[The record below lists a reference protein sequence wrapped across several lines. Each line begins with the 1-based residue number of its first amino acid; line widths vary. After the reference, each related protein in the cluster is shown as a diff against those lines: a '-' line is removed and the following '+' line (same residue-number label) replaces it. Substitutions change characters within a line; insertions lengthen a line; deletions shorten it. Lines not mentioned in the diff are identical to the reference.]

1 MGATVADMTG
11 FDKPSQE
18 EIQEQVNAALEAH
31 DAAMAMLLE
40 NVFKK
45 RFPDVPY
52 TPDTIVER
60 GDVLDVSGK
69 TVYFFNKEPLVMFN
83 EPEIVG
89 NLFGQRY
96 CILNPENEVHKK
108 IIPKLK
114 DALEKAIC
122 ESQQPA
128 SDVTG
133 D

>member
-11 FDKPSQE
+11 FDKPSQDV
-18 EIQEQVNAALEAH
+18 IQGQVDVILEAQ
-31 DAAMAMLLE
+31 DAAMVMLLE

-52 TPDTIVER
+52 TPDIIMER

-69 TVYFFNKEPLVMFN
+69 TVYFFDKEPLVMFN

-89 NLFGQRY
+89 NLFGQRC

-114 DALEKAIC
+114 DVLEKAIC
-122 ESQQPA
+122 ESQQPT